1 MMSINKTRF
10 IHDMISR
17 CGFINVFADNVDA
30 YPEISHKE
38 LALSDPEIIFLSSE
52 PFPFNEKH
60 KKSFKKKSVRMLKF
74 FFLVDGEMFS
84 WYGSRLTNIP
94 FYLQKA
100 DPNYLIIHYFS
111 AFNVKTCDQ

>member
-17 CGFINVFADNVDA
+17 CGFINVFADNVEA
-30 YPEISHKE
+30 YPEINSKE

-60 KKSFKKKSVRMLKF
+60 KKSFQEICPDAKI
-74 FFLVDGEMFS
+74 FLVDGEMFS

-94 FYLQKA
+94 FYLQK
-100 DPNYLIIHYFS
+100 LLQSIS
-111 AFNVKTCDQ
+111 